1 MTSSLLSTK
10 MIYSFEIHQKRVL
23 IMTIQIKEVTSL
35 KELKT
40 FIRFPFKLYR
50 DNPFWVPTLMFD
62 ELNTL
67 RRDKNPAFEYCD
79 ARFWLAYKDERI
91 VGRVGAILNRR
102 HIEKWG
108 QRFMRFG
115 WIDFINDPAVSSA
128 LLRMVEAWAVQSG
141 MTAVHGPLGFTDLD
155 REGMLVEGF
164 DELGTLATIYNY
176 PYYAQHLGKLGYTKD
191 TDWVEYEISAPQGP
205 NETIARIAN
214 LSLRRNKLKILEL
227 RNKKE
232 LLKYGKQI
240 FQLLDDEYKH
250 LYGTVP
256 LTEKQVDAYI
266 DQYFGFVTP
275 EFIPMIM
282 DENDRMV
289 GFGVVMPS
297 LSRAL
302 QKSKGEL
309 FPFGFIHLL
318 KALKKNDRGDLYL
331 IAVRSEY
338 QGKGVNAILMNRIH
352 GVFSR
357 MGINTV
363 ETNPEL
369 ETNTDVQGQ
378 WKYYQKRQHKR
389 RRVFIKQLSQAEPV
403 TIPPLSQD

>member
-1 MTSSLLSTK
+1 
-10 MIYSFEIHQKRVL
+10 
-23 IMTIQIKEVTSL
+23 
-35 KELKT
+35 
-40 FIRFPFKLYR
+40 
-50 DNPFWVPTLMFD
+50 
-62 ELNTL
+62 
-67 RRDKNPAFEYCD
+67 
-79 ARFWLAYKDERI
+79 
-91 VGRVGAILNRR
+91 
-102 HIEKWG
+102 
-108 QRFMRFG
+108 
-115 WIDFINDPAVSSA
+115 
-128 LLRMVEAWAVQSG
+128 
-141 MTAVHGPLGFTDLD
+141 
-155 REGMLVEGF
+155 MLVEGF
-164 DELGTLATIYNY
+164 NELGTLATIYNY
-176 PYYAQHLGKLGYTKD
+176 PYYAQHLEKLGYTKD
-191 TDWVEYEISAPQGP
+191 TDWVEYEISASQGP

-275 EFIPMIM
+275 EFVPMIM

-318 KALKKNDRGDLYL
+318 RALKKNDRGDLYL

-389 RRVFIKQLSQAEPV
+389 RRVFIKQLSQAEPAIITPV
-403 TIPPLSQD
+403 SQD

>member
-1 MTSSLLSTK
+1 
-10 MIYSFEIHQKRVL
+10 
-23 IMTIQIKEVTSL
+23 
-35 KELKT
+35 
-40 FIRFPFKLYR
+40 
-50 DNPFWVPTLMFD
+50 MFD

-79 ARFWLAYKDERI
+79 ARYWLAYKDAHI
-91 VGRVGAILNRR
+91 VGRMAAILNRR

-128 LLRMVEAWAVQSG
+128 LVWTVEAWAVQTG

-164 DELGTLATIYNY
+164 AELGTLATIYNY
-176 PYYAQHLGKLGYTKD
+176 PYYAQHMEKLGYTKD
-191 TDWVEYEISAPQGP
+191 TDWVEYEISAPEGP
-205 NETIARIAN
+205 NETIARIAD

-232 LLKYGKQI
+232 LLKYGKQL

-256 LTEKQVDAYI
+256 LTVKQVDAYI

-275 EFIPMIM
+275 DFVPMIM

-289 GFGVVMPS
+289 AFGVVMPS
-297 LSRAL
+297 LSHAL

-318 KALKKNDRGDLYL
+318 RALKKNDRGDLYL

-338 QGKGVNAILMNRIH
+338 QGKGLNAILMNRIH

-357 MGINTV
+357 MGITTV

-369 ETNTDVQGQ
+369 ETNADVQGQ

-389 RRVFIKQLSQAEPV
+389 RRVFIKQLTQAEPATTSPV
-403 TIPPLSQD
+403 SQD